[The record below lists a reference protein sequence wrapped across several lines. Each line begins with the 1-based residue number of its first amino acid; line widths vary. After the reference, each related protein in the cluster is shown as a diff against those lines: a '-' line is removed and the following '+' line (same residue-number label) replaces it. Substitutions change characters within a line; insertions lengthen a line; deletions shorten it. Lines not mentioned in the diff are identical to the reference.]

1 MRGSKSWNMLLK
13 RSEESTMCFL
23 ITRID
28 FSSQNSLLGS
38 KIIEQNEQIDGVLRV
53 LQLQEAQLTTAGEFF
68 NKLVADLQ
76 TRDRMIDEENNTLR
90 AKVLFSSKGV

>member
-1 MRGSKSWNMLLK
+1 
-13 RSEESTMCFL
+13 MCFL
-23 ITRID
+23 VTHID

-38 KIIEQNEQIDGVLRV
+38 KIIEQNEKIDGVLRV
-53 LQLQEAQLTTAGEFF
+53 LQLQEAQLTTAGEVF